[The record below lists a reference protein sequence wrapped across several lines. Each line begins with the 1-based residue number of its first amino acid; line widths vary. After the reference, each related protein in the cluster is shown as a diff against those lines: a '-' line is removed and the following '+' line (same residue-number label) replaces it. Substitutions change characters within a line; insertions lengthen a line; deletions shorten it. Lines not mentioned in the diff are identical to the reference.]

1 MNEEKEIKLPMA
13 LLNDV
18 MNYLG
23 RRPYVET
30 AKLIE
35 AVQQIAGPQVEPQTQ
50 EAPAELEEE
59 PKKEDKK

>member
-30 AKLIE
+30 AKLISE
-35 AVQQIAGPQVEPQTQ
+35 LQSIVGPQVQPVPVSQ
-50 EAPAELEEE
+50 EE
-59 PKKEDKK
+59 PKKDIKK